1 MYWLQKK
8 ANILSDSELLRQRH
22 IVTGMVGELDR
33 RLPEN
38 SHVSILQDDDW
49 SVGQETGGTETS
61 IIGLIVEIRSGRVVS
76 PRACL

>member
-1 MYWLQKK
+1 M
-8 ANILSDSELLRQRH
+8 
-22 IVTGMVGELDR
+22 GELNR

-38 SHVSILQDDDW
+38 SHVSILQEDDW

-61 IIGLIVEIRSGRVVS
+61 IIGLIMEIRSGRVVS

>member
-1 MYWLQKK
+1 
-8 ANILSDSELLRQRH
+8 
-22 IVTGMVGELDR
+22 MVGELDG

-38 SHVSILQDDDW
+38 SHVSILRMTIQDDDW

-61 IIGLIVEIRSGRVVS
+61 IIGLIMEIRSGRVVS